1 MSLKISDVDF
11 RTAYRSVEKYL
22 LIPFS
27 TGFSPLVSMG
37 RRKASTE
44 VPAAATTTST
54 STVTPPAI
62 TYAATCFTLFV
73 LFLFVLKLVGRS
85 RQLASFTLTGK
96 HIVITGGSSGI
107 GKAIAA
113 QVRTVPQRAARADQ
127 SRPADQRPRLDGHL
141 RRGAQH
147 HLRRG
152 VS

>member
-1 MSLKISDVDF
+1 
-11 RTAYRSVEKYL
+11 
-22 LIPFS
+22 
-27 TGFSPLVSMG
+27 MG

-96 HIVITGGSSGI
+96 HIVITVGSSAI

-113 QVRTVPQRAARADQ
+113 QVLKEGASVTLVARDIAKLERVRSELAGGLGASQQVRVCATGIGPNAAA
-127 SRPADQRPRLDGHL
+127 
-141 RRGAQH
+141 
-147 HLRRG
+147 
-152 VS
+152 

>member
-1 MSLKISDVDF
+1 MS
-11 RTAYRSVEKYL
+11 
-22 LIPFS
+22 
-27 TGFSPLVSMG
+27 

-113 QVRTVPQRAARADQ
+113 QVLKEGASVTLVARDIAKLERARSELAGG
-127 SRPADQRPRLDGHL
+127 L
-141 RRGAQH
+141 GASQQV
-147 HLRRG
+147 R
-152 VS
+152 VSATGIGPNAAA

>member
-1 MSLKISDVDF
+1 
-11 RTAYRSVEKYL
+11 
-22 LIPFS
+22 
-27 TGFSPLVSMG
+27 MG

-113 QVRTVPQRAARADQ
+113 QVLKEGASVTLVARDIAKLERVRSELAGGLGASQQVLVCATGIGPNAAA
-127 SRPADQRPRLDGHL
+127 
-141 RRGAQH
+141 
-147 HLRRG
+147 
-152 VS
+152 